1 MANSGTR
8 GTSTAEE
15 RIDTRRYFDA
25 LRRSRGLIAGIVLAL
40 TATVVLVSIAL
51 PNNYRATTLLVFEE
65 ATSPFQTT
73 DEGSVERRLATTQA
87 LLKTKGVLDT
97 AASRLPP
104 DARSDLGGAIE
115 SSVDANANIIRINA
129 TAGDPV
135 HASQIANAVARAFL
149 EERERVEADRI
160 KRAREQ
166 LEAQIP
172 LLENA
177 PAAAEQ
183 IGAIRQRISELS
195 VSEGAAGSDLQVA
208 ERAEPPS
215 APASP
220 RPVRNGILAFF
231 GALFLAVLIA
241 LGRDQ
246 LTPRVSSPRELG
258 RLLDLPVLIDI
269 PYVSGRRGRRRRLLS
284 GVELEAYQTLRS
296 SLELALPSGRRPH
309 VILMTGALHAEGKT
323 TATAR
328 LGWALAQAGEKVLLV
343 SADLRVPRLHEMFGL
358 ELAPGLADVLAEL
371 DWDGDAPNAELLARA
386 TRTVI
391 PHFDGRG
398 RRGEL
403 HVIPSGTKPKD
414 PGRLIAGPAMRA
426 FLDTVRRA
434 DYDYV
439 LVDAP
444 PLLGIADS
452 QALAREV
459 DEILL
464 VNRLDRLTLER
475 VNELRDVL
483 DRLALEPLGIIV
495 IGGRGEISPYYLTTR
510 PALVEGQEAR

>member
-1 MANSGTR
+1 
-8 GTSTAEE
+8 
-15 RIDTRRYFDA
+15 
-25 LRRSRGLIAGIVLAL
+25 
-40 TATVVLVSIAL
+40 
-51 PNNYRATTLLVFEE
+51 
-65 ATSPFQTT
+65 
-73 DEGSVERRLATTQA
+73 
-87 LLKTKGVLDT
+87 
-97 AASRLPP
+97 
-104 DARSDLGGAIE
+104 
-115 SSVDANANIIRINA
+115 
-129 TAGDPV
+129 
-135 HASQIANAVARAFL
+135 
-149 EERERVEADRI
+149 
-160 KRAREQ
+160 
-166 LEAQIP
+166 
-172 LLENA
+172 
-177 PAAAEQ
+177 
-183 IGAIRQRISELS
+183 
-195 VSEGAAGSDLQVA
+195 
-208 ERAEPPS
+208 
-215 APASP
+215 
-220 RPVRNGILAFF
+220 
-231 GALFLAVLIA
+231 
-241 LGRDQ
+241 
-246 LTPRVSSPRELG
+246 
-258 RLLDLPVLIDI
+258 
-269 PYVSGRRGRRRRLLS
+269 
-284 GVELEAYQTLRS
+284 VELEAYQTLRS
-296 SLELALPSGRRPH
+296 SLELALTAGRRPH

-328 LGWALAQAGEKVLLV
+328 LGWALAQSGEKVLLV

-358 ELAPGLADVLAEL
+358 ELAPGLADVLVEL
-371 DWDGDAPNAELLARA
+371 DWDGDGHAPNAELLDRA

-426 FLDTVRRA
+426 FLDTVRNA

-464 VNRLDRLTLER
+464 VNRLDRVTLER

>member
-1 MANSGTR
+1 MA
-8 GTSTAEE
+8 TSTARRTSSSEE
-15 RIDTRRYFDA
+15 RIDTRRYLDA
-25 LRRSRGLIAGIVLAL
+25 LRRSRALIVVIVITLTGLVVGLSLAL
-40 TATVVLVSIAL
+40 
-51 PNNYRATTLLVFEE
+51 PDKFNATTLLVFNE
-65 ATSPFQTT
+65 ATSPFVSTDEASVQRQLETTRNLLTT
-73 DEGSVERRLATTQA
+73 DA
-87 LLKTKGVLDT
+87 VLNR
-97 AASRLPP
+97 AAQGLPP
-104 DARSDLGGAIE
+104 DARKDVGNIE
-115 SSVDANANIIRINA
+115 SSVDANANIIRITATSEDPQNA
-129 TAGDPV
+129 AM
-135 HASQIANAVARAFL
+135 IANQVADSFL
-149 EERERVEADRI
+149 QERTKFERGRI
-160 KRAREQ
+160 QNARQ
-166 LEAQIP
+166 RLEAQI
-172 LLENA
+172 LELQDA

-208 ERAEPPS
+208 QRADVPS
-215 APASP
+215 EPASP
-220 RPVRNGILAFF
+220 RPLRNGVLAFF

-246 LTPRVSSPRELG
+246 LTPRVGNSRELG
-258 RLLDLPVLIDI
+258 RLLGLPVLIEI

-296 SLELALPSGRRPH
+296 SLELTLPADRRPH

-328 LGWALAQAGEKVLLV
+328 LGWALAQAGERVLLV

-358 ELAPGLADVLAEL
+358 ELGVGLADILAAL
-371 DWDGDAPNAELLARA
+371 DWDADAPKEELMQQAI
-386 TRTVI
+386 RTVI
-391 PHFDGRG
+391 PQLDGSG

-403 HVIPSGTKPKD
+403 QVIPSGAKAKD
-414 PGRLIAGPAMRA
+414 PGRLVASPAMKA
-426 FLDTVRRA
+426 FLEEVRQY

-452 QALAREV
+452 QALARYV
-459 DEILL
+459 DHILL

-483 DRLALEPLGIIV
+483 DRLATEPLGIVV

-510 PALVEGQEAR
+510 PALVEGQQAG

>member
-1 MANSGTR
+1 VQRQLETTR
-8 GTSTAEE
+8 NLLTT
-15 RIDTRRYFDA
+15 DA
-25 LRRSRGLIAGIVLAL
+25 VLDRAARGL
-40 TATVVLVSIAL
+40 
-51 PNNYRATTLLVFEE
+51 P
-65 ATSPFQTT
+65 P
-73 DEGSVERRLATTQA
+73 
-87 LLKTKGVLDT
+87 
-97 AASRLPP
+97 AARE
-104 DARSDLGGAIE
+104 DVGNIE
-115 SSVDANANIIRINA
+115 SSVDANANIIRI
-129 TAGDPV
+129 TAFSENPKY
-135 HASQIANAVARAFL
+135 AAMIANQVADSFL
-149 EERERVEADRI
+149 QERTKFERERVEN
-160 KRAREQ
+160 ARER
-166 LEAQIP
+166 LEAQIGE
-172 LLENA
+172 LENA

-208 ERAEPPS
+208 QSADVPS
-215 APASP
+215 EPASP
-220 RPVRNGILAFF
+220 RPLRNAVLAFF

-246 LTPRVSSPRELG
+246 LTPRVGSSRELG
-258 RLLDLPVLIDI
+258 RLLGLPVLIEI

-296 SLELALPSGRRPH
+296 SLELALPADTRPH
-309 VILMTGALHAEGKT
+309 VILLTGALHAEGKT

-328 LGWALAQAGEKVLLV
+328 LGWALAQAGERVLLV

-358 ELAPGLADVLAEL
+358 ELGVGLADILAAL
-371 DWDGDAPNAELLARA
+371 DWDADAPKDELMQQAI
-386 TRTVI
+386 RTVI
-391 PHFDGRG
+391 PQLDGSA

-403 HVIPSGTKPKD
+403 QVIPSGAKAKD
-414 PGRLIAGPAMRA
+414 PGHLIAGPAMKA
-426 FLDTVRRA
+426 FLDEVRHY

-452 QALAREV
+452 QALARYV

-475 VNELRDVL
+475 VAELRDVL
-483 DRLALEPLGIIV
+483 DRLANEALGVVV

-510 PALVEGQEAR
+510 PALVEGHQAG